1 VIIKDYTVQ
10 ERYATA
16 LLNIARRQNQR
27 EVLREDAL
35 VLLDVIRRIPHALVM
50 IEAPQ
55 FRDDRKVAFLDQ
67 TIKGKFH
74 VVIERLIY
82 MLLERHRIEYL
93 TGILQRFVAL
103 VEQDMGIRPAVL
115 TSAVPLSDDQK
126 ARLQERL
133 EAYTESK
140 LIIRWEVDESIIGGI
155 RFRCG
160 DLLLDDTIS
169 WRLETVRRV
178 LLNAARRVDVA

>member
-1 VIIKDYTVQ
+1 
-10 ERYATA
+10 
-16 LLNIARRQNQR
+16 
-27 EVLREDAL
+27 
-35 VLLDVIRRIPHALVM
+35 
-50 IEAPQ
+50 
-55 FRDDRKVAFLDQ
+55 
-67 TIKGKFH
+67 
-74 VVIERLIY
+74 